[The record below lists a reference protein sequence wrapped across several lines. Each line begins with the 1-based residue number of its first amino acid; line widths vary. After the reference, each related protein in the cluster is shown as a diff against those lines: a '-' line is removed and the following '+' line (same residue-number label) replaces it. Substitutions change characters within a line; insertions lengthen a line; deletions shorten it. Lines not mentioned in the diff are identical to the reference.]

1 MILRA
6 LQGCILKIPE
16 DGVCLHPGAKAPTA
30 ADVTGIVVSQGED
43 WPCQPGIAAAPQVS
57 EMGRSQGYGRSPDS
71 LRLCVPFPNAASN
84 AALSSAGP
92 GSWKLGLGVHKSIRV
107 AVP

>member
-1 MILRA
+1 M
-6 LQGCILKIPE
+6 
-16 DGVCLHPGAKAPTA
+16 HPGAKAPTA
-30 ADVTGIVVSQGED
+30 GDVTGVVVSQGED

-57 EMGRSQGYGRSPDS
+57 EMGRSQEYGRSPDS
-71 LRLCVPFPNAASN
+71 LKLCLQFLKADSS

-92 GSWKLGLGVHKSIRV
+92 GSWELGLGVHKSFRG

>member
-1 MILRA
+1 M
-6 LQGCILKIPE
+6 
-16 DGVCLHPGAKAPTA
+16 HPGAKAPTA
-30 ADVTGIVVSQGED
+30 GDVTGVVVSQGED

-57 EMGRSQGYGRSPDS
+57 EMGRSQEYGRSPDS
-71 LRLCVPFPNAASN
+71 LKLCLQFPKADSS

-92 GSWKLGLGVHKSIRV
+92 GSWELGLGVHKSFRG